1 MLFFAKLHPK
11 AVHHHIGGLEKPETK
26 HAEYY
31 PVHHHIGGLENVAE
45 AHSLF
50 EDVHHHIGGLEISG
64 NPITA
69 SK

>member
-1 MLFFAKLHPK
+1 LHPK

-50 EDVHHHIGGLEISG
+50 EDVVVVNICVSAISSL
-64 NPITA
+64 A
-69 SK
+69 FF